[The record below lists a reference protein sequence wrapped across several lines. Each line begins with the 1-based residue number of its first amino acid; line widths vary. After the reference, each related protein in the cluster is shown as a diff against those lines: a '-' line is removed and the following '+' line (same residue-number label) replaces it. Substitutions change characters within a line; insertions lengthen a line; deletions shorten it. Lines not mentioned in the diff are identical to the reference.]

1 MGNIMHASYILLSEY
16 AAYLRAPYTKYTIS
30 WPPRRDS
37 HATGTT
43 LLGKTRFFNNDEI
56 NY

>member
-16 AAYLRAPYTKYTIS
+16 AAYLRAPYTKYTS
-30 WPPRRDS
+30 PWPPRRDS